1 MKHIFQ
7 SSHTTNIQRAIDT
20 AIPFNRCIM
29 LHGDITLEIRSPGY
43 IQRTTEF
50 TIRSGHITISYYISM
65 RNYIAIRNDVATG
78 NNIRIT
84 GNITGRSNLPISVK
98 IGINSS
104 LSIYCKGAAHLLIS
118 FNFTISIYCGIS
130 FDFRRSFNRLASLYC
145 RRTVSC
151 SITVKS
157 RITGYSK
164 GIGLC
169 TACYIQTTFGDSSL
183 IIQGGSSIDC
193 LISLHRRRTINSRIT
208 FHFRRTIHSSIA
220 SKSRIAGYIQAAF
233 GNGGFIIQ
241 GSNSVNC
248 LISLYSRRSINSRI
262 TFHFRRTIHSSI
274 ASKSGIT
281 GYSKRISLC
290 AACYVQAPFGDGGF
304 IIQSGSTIN
313 CLISL
318 YSR

>member
-29 LHGDITLEIRSPGY
+29 LHGYITLEIRSPGY

-50 TIRSGHITISYYISM
+50 TIRSSHITISYHISM

-130 FDFRRSFNRLASLYC
+130 FDFRRSFHRLASLYC
-145 RRTVSC
+145 RRTISC
-151 SITVKS
+151 GITVKS

-169 TACYIQTTFGDSSL
+169 TAGYIQTAFGDSSL
-183 IIQGGSSIDC
+183 IIQGRCSIDC
-193 LISLHRRRTINSRIT
+193 LT
-208 FHFRRTIHSSIA
+208 
-220 SKSRIAGYIQAAF
+220 
-233 GNGGFIIQ
+233 
-241 GSNSVNC
+241 
-248 LISLYSRRSINSRI
+248 SLYSR
-262 TFHFRRTIHSSI
+262 
-274 ASKSGIT
+274 
-281 GYSKRISLC
+281 
-290 AACYVQAPFGDGGF
+290 
-304 IIQSGSTIN
+304 
-313 CLISL
+313 
-318 YSR
+318 